1 MKQTMRGGKRMFGA
15 GVLAGGLSLLLMTT
29 VPAMAACTLNIGEL
43 FALSGSMGDQGQGT
57 ARAARMGADMVNAAG
72 GVRGCHVHVVTADSE
87 TNPAVAV
94 DAAKRMIDIE
104 HVRAIVGSNSSGTTI
119 AVLRSVSEP
128 AGVMLVSPT
137 AASSSFTVLARKGLT
152 GGAFMRT
159 VMSVGDEGPV
169 TAYVAHDLAH
179 WRRVSVIY
187 VNNAFGTTY
196 AQIVADSLRR
206 LGIDVL
212 HVVPYN
218 TNQPSYDAVVDKALT
233 GGPQALV
240 LLGHP
245 EGSQVVLREW
255 LQKGGPHQAMLADSI
270 ATQAFVDKSGG
281 RLLNGWAID
290 EQANRHTSSY
300 RDFLAAYQRRY
311 ERAPRVSYDNN
322 AFDAMVITLLS
333 LAKVGEHAKPAQL
346 FAAARSIT
354 RPGGVAVYP
363 TRASLAH
370 GFEVLA
376 AGGKI
381 HYLGATGN
389 LELNRDGDVTTPMVV
404 SRISDGRLVPTD
416 QLNAAQVLG
425 VVKRVE
431 AHGAGA

>member
-1 MKQTMRGGKRMFGA
+1 MARRHAGEGKRRWA
-15 GVLAGGLSLLLMTT
+15 VRLGGLVLLWAAAM
-29 VPAMAACTLNIGEL
+29 PAWASCTLGIGEL

-57 ARAARMGADMVNAAG
+57 ARAAHLGADLVNAAG
-72 GVRGCHVHVVTADSE
+72 GVRGCRVKVVTADSQ
-87 TNPAVAV
+87 TDPAVAV
-94 DAAKRMIDIE
+94 DAAKRMIDIDR
-104 HVRAIVGSNSSGTTI
+104 VRAIVGSNSSGTTI

-152 GGAFMRT
+152 HDAFMRT

-196 AQIVADSLRR
+196 AKIVAASLRR
-206 LGIDVL
+206 LDIDVL

-218 TNQPSYDAVVDKALT
+218 ADQPSYDAVVDKALS

-245 EGSQVVLREW
+245 EGSQVILREW
-255 LQKGGPHQAMLADSI
+255 LQKGGPHQVMLADSI
-270 ATQAFVDKSGG
+270 ATQHFVDDSGG
-281 RLLNGWAID
+281 QLLGGWAVD
-290 EQANRHTSSY
+290 EQANMHTPSY
-300 RDFLAAYQRRY
+300 REFVDAYRHAY
-311 ERAPRVSYDNN
+311 GHAPRISYDNN

-333 LAKVGEHAKPAQL
+333 LAEAGEHATPARL

-354 RPGGVAVYP
+354 RPGGTDVYP

-370 GFEVLA
+370 GLKVAA
-376 AGGKI
+376 AGGKV
-381 HYLGATGN
+381 HYLGATGD
-389 LELNRDGDVTTPMVV
+389 LMLDRYGDVTTPMLI
-404 SRISDGRLVPTD
+404 SRIDAGHLVPAR
-416 QLNAAQVLG
+416 QMNASQVLG
-425 VVKRVE
+425 VVKRVD
-431 AHGAGA
+431 AHGGS